1 MTHTGQTEYRL
12 DQRRLTV
19 KGAQGK
25 SMMVMTGA
33 SGRARRTQVSQTHA
47 ACSFSPYKSF
57 GNGCD
62 VSPVRGKNNEPQRG
76 VGTCLKSH
84 SYTGA
89 GLEFKAKSA
98 ATHGDE
104 EENGGK
110 NARASHLRRA
120 HHAPSSCAATLE
132 QPRSLREISVRS
144 AHTYEDR
151 VEGVMS
157 SM

>member
-33 SGRARRTQVSQTHA
+33 SGQARRTQVSQTHA
-47 ACSFSPYKSF
+47 ACSFSTYKSF
-57 GNGCD
+57 GNGGD
-62 VSPVRGKNNEPQRG
+62 FSPVRGKNNEPQRG

-98 ATHGDE
+98 AIHGD

-110 NARASHLRRA
+110 NARGSHLRRA
-120 HHAPSSCAATLE
+120 HHAPSSCAATLK

-144 AHTYEDR
+144 AHTYADR